1 MTSFEQPSQDPQPGR
16 AGSDG
21 WCAGG
26 PCSQRGRT
34 FSGLA
39 GCGGA
44 KRETEW
50 EEEGWLVVLGSKT
63 LPHNYLCVIITLRCI
78 SMMQYSCLVWI

>member
-1 MTSFEQPSQDPQPGR
+1 MTSSVQPSQDPQPGR
-16 AGSDG
+16 AGSGG

-39 GCGGA
+39 GCGA
-44 KRETEW
+44 AEVDMEW
-50 EEEGWLVVLGSKT
+50 EEEGWLVMLGGKGR
-63 LPHNYLCVIITLRCI
+63 PQNHICVILKG
-78 SMMQYSCLVWI
+78 SV